1 MSINAEEMSIMTQ
14 KMSINTKEMSIN
26 GQTTQKEIQH
36 MNITKT
42 LDAKGLACPMPIVRT
57 KKAIDTINSGEVLEV
72 LVTDKG
78 ALNDFAAWS
87 KAGGH
92 TIVEQKE
99 EAGVLYFYIQ
109 KA

>member
-1 MSINAEEMSIMTQ
+1 MSINAEEMSIITQ
-14 KMSINTKEMSIN
+14 KMSIN

-36 MNITKT
+36 MNITQT

-78 ALNDFAAWS
+78 ALNDFTAWA

-92 TIVEQKE
+92 TILEQKE